1 MTDTVFFDLDNT
13 ILDFNKAER
22 VALSRTLEALG
33 IPPTEEVCARYSA
46 INLAQWKLLE
56 KGLISRRE
64 VKLGRFRLL
73 FEELGADVSPEQA
86 AAAYES
92 LLGIGHYFM
101 EGAQE
106 LLLELWGRY
115 RLYLVTNGT
124 AAVQHGRL
132 KSADLPK
139 YFEDIFISEEI
150 GFNKPDVRYFERCFE
165 RIPDFKKKNAVIVGD
180 SLSSDIQGG
189 VNAGLRTVWF
199 HPAGAAGVPQE
210 TAGGGDVPVP
220 DWEIQRLSELP
231 GLLERI

>member
-33 IPPTEEVCARYSA
+33 IPPTEEVCARYSV

-106 LLLELWGRY
+106 LLLELRGRY

-165 RIPDFKKKNAVIVGD
+165 RIPDFKKENAVIVGD
-180 SLSSDIQGG
+180 RRRQLKLRYPGRRERGASHSLVPSGRRGG
-189 VNAGLRTVWF
+189 HTAGDCGRRGRSCAGLGDPEAF
-199 HPAGAAGVPQE
+199 GASG
-210 TAGGGDVPVP
+210 TA
-220 DWEIQRLSELP
+220 
-231 GLLERI
+231 

>member
-1 MTDTVFFDLDNT
+1 MD
-13 ILDFNKAER
+13 A
-22 VALSRTLEALG
+22 
-33 IPPTEEVCARYSA
+33 
-46 INLAQWKLLE
+46 
-56 KGLISRRE
+56 
-64 VKLGRFRLL
+64 
-73 FEELGADVSPEQA
+73 SPEQA

-106 LLLELWGRY
+106 LLLELRGRY

-210 TAGGGDVPVP
+210 TAGGGDVPLP
-220 DWEIQRLSELP
+220 DWEIRKLSELP

>member
-22 VALSRTLEALG
+22 MALSRTLEALG
-33 IPPTEEVCARYSA
+33 IPPTEGVCARYSA

-73 FEELGADVSPEQA
+73 FEELGADASPEQA

-106 LLLELWGRY
+106 LLLELRGRY
-115 RLYLVTNGT
+115 RL
-124 AAVQHGRL
+124 
-132 KSADLPK
+132 
-139 YFEDIFISEEI
+139 
-150 GFNKPDVRYFERCFE
+150 
-165 RIPDFKKKNAVIVGD
+165 
-180 SLSSDIQGG
+180 
-189 VNAGLRTVWF
+189 
-199 HPAGAAGVPQE
+199 
-210 TAGGGDVPVP
+210 
-220 DWEIQRLSELP
+220 
-231 GLLERI
+231 